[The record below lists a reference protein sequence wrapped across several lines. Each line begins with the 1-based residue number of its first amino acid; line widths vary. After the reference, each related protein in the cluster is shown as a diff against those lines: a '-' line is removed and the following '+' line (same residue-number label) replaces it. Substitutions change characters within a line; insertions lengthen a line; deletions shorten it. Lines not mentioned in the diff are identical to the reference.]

1 MAFSLNDLPKVKS
14 IKSKSKEEKRKNIAS
29 CFMLIKLQEK
39 ITENVRE
46 ALSEYLTNR
55 IETTSCTNLSK
66 ELLSSNIKELLVF
79 CCAKDYE
86 DITKE
91 DVIKHEQ
98 EILQQIRWCTEYKN
112 TKRLIFDEND
122 YQVFSRDSREIGTL
136 KIF

>member
-46 ALSEYLTNR
+46 ALNEYLTNR

-86 DITKE
+86 DITEE

-122 YQVFSRDSREIGTL
+122 YQVFSKDSREIGTL